1 MMSVQDAA
9 QELLAAFDLDFG
21 DHGMVVRL
29 SPDAPDLVP
38 QLALTVFG
46 GEGAEEMVKLFEALS
61 AIGESE
67 DPHLCEI
74 DEKVCGLDHFRHLVT
89 ELERAIGLC

>member
-9 QELLAAFDLDFG
+9 QELLAAFELDFE

-29 SPDAPDLVP
+29 SPDAPDLLP
-38 QLALTVFG
+38 HLALTVFG
-46 GEGAEEMVKLFEALS
+46 GNGAEEMVKLFEALS

-67 DPHLCEI
+67 NPHLCEI

-89 ELERAIGLC
+89 ELERALGLC